1 MSDDDL
7 PQGTVDDAPLSFDE
21 GVDSIDNLLG
31 SATVNPDEEDE
42 SNEAEADDAQEEAE
56 DDSVDDG
63 ADEDEADA
71 EAEDDSEEADDEDED
86 GPDEPDE
93 PFADEEKLVKMGDGR
108 TISVK
113 ELREYADKRV
123 ADFQRDYTRSKQEI
137 SERSKQVEEAA
148 QTLSQHRDLILQ
160 WYEQRKPQPPD
171 ISMVDPNSPNYDGI
185 GYSYLK
191 AQYDADIAEWNHFQQ
206 MAQHESQRQ
215 QQEMQAQQQELLAQE
230 RTKLLETMPDLKNPE
245 KFTEFRG
252 DALKF
257 GTETYGFSPEE
268 VNAVGDSRYLRVL
281 RDAIAYR
288 KLMSKAPKAKEA
300 VKGKPKVLKGGK
312 RSNPQ
317 SKTSQGAK
325 ARADR
330 LARTGDLDAGIAA
343 LMDFDL

>member
-56 DDSVDDG
+56 DDSADDG

-71 EAEDDSEEADDEDED
+71 EEDVDSDEEEDGSEDETEAQLAPDDLTVELED
-86 GPDEPDE
+86 GSRITV
-93 PFADEEKLVKMGDGR
+93 A
-108 TISVK
+108 
-113 ELREYADKRV
+113 ELKRNNL
-123 ADFQRDYTRSKQEI
+123 FQADYTRKTTEVAEQRKQFE
-137 SERSKQVEEAA
+137 ERNQKLEEAA
-148 QTLSQHRDLILQ
+148 QTLSQHRDFMLR
-160 WYEQRKPQPPD
+160 WYEQNKPEPPD
-171 ISMVDPNSPNYDGI
+171 PSLMDTDPLG
-185 GYSYLK
+185 YLK
-191 AQYDADIAEWNHFQQ
+191 EKEAYDRNYGTWSQLQQ
-206 MAQHESQRQ
+206 MQQAESQRQ

-230 RTKLLETMPDLKNPE
+230 RNKLLDRMPDLKDQA
-245 KFTEFRG
+245 KFNEFRG

-257 GTETYGFSPEE
+257 GTEVYEFSPEE

-281 RDAIAYR
+281 RDAIAYQEL
-288 KLMSKAPKAKEA
+288 KSKAPKAKEA
-300 VKGKPKVLKGGK
+300 VKGKPKVMKGGK
-312 RSNPQ
+312 RSSPQ

-330 LARTGDLDAGIAA
+330 LARTGDLEAGIAS